1 MDGKV
6 AGFLFLGVCLILAV
20 LLLTRTIAPLLSGTV
35 FAVALVVFGG
45 LSRDSGGKVG
55 RLPSVVSQEFLYV
68 SRLPCRRQLLPAS
81 AASRRRSYPGS
92 ECQEV

>member
-20 LLLTRTIAPLLSGTV
+20 LLLTRTITPLVSGTV

-45 LSRDSGGKVG
+45 LSRGFGRQGGSS
-55 RLPSVVSQEFLYV
+55 P
-68 SRLPCRRQLLPAS
+68 
-81 AASRRRSYPGS
+81 
-92 ECQEV
+92 